1 MNVNRVLTGVAV
13 MAATIMQVLDT
24 TIVNVALPNMAGQLD
39 ATPDNIS
46 WVLTS
51 YLIASAIFMPL
62 TGFFTDRIGQK
73 RFLMISIAGF
83 VISSALCGMATS
95 LFQMVLFRLMQGV
108 FGAALVPLSQ
118 SIMLQIF
125 PGEQRGKAMA
135 IWAMGVMVAPIL
147 GPTLGGW
154 LTEYIS
160 WRWTFYINLPVGIAS
175 FILAMR
181 YVHDTPT
188 RARRM
193 DWTGFV
199 TLALGIGAVQ
209 LVLDRGNQDDWFSSP
224 MLVFATAVAVISIV
238 FFIVYSL
245 SGKHHPLFDLRIF
258 KDRNFLVASL
268 IMTTIGIGFFGG
280 MLLQSLF
287 LQNFLGYP
295 TFEAGLYMAPR
306 GIASFFVMMFVGKFS
321 GRIPP
326 RYFILA
332 GIICSITGNYMMT
345 GFTLEMT
352 ANQLIVP
359 MILQGFGMG
368 LIFVPISTLAF
379 TTLPKETAAEA
390 AGIYSLIRAMGSS
403 LGISILVTYFSRD
416 MQQNWSLLR
425 GPITP
430 YNTALRSY
438 LAPLHL
444 GTPNSGILDPQ
455 GIHIAA
461 QAVMQQAQ
469 NIGYIDSFWFAT
481 LNFVAMLPLLLLVRT
496 PAKASPA
503 QVQVGLE

>member
-1 MNVNRVLTGVAV
+1 MNTNRVLTGIAV

-39 ATPDNIS
+39 ATPDNIG

-51 YLIASAIFMPL
+51 YLIASAMIMPL
-62 TGFFTDRIGQK
+62 TGYITDRIGQK
-73 RFLMISIAGF
+73 RFLLISIAGF
-83 VISSALCGMATS
+83 VITSALCGMATS
-95 LFQMVLFRLMQGV
+95 LAQMVMFRFLQGV

-135 IWAMGVMVAPIL
+135 IWSMGVMVAPIM

-154 LTEYIS
+154 LTEEWS

-181 YVHDTPT
+181 HVHDTPT

-193 DWTGFV
+193 DWMGFA
-199 TLALGIGAVQ
+199 TLALGIGALQ
-209 LVLDRGNQDDWFSSP
+209 LVLDRGNQDDWFSSQT
-224 MLVFATAVAVISIV
+224 LVFAAFVSAASII
-238 FFIVYSL
+238 FFIVYTL
-245 SGKHHPLFDLRIF
+245 TGKHHPLFDLRIF
-258 KDRNFLVASL
+258 RDRNFLVASL

-306 GIASFFVMMFVGKFS
+306 GLASFLVMIFVGKFV
-321 GRIPP
+321 GKIQP
-326 RYFILA
+326 RNFIFAGILA
-332 GIICSITGNYMMT
+332 SIAGNYLMT
-345 GFTLEMT
+345 RFTSDIT
-352 ANQLIVP
+352 ANDLIVP
-359 MILQGFGMG
+359 MMLQGMGMG

-379 TTLPKETAAEA
+379 TTLPKEAAAEA
-390 AGIYSLIRAMGSS
+390 AGIYSLIRSLGSA
-403 LGISILVTYFSRD
+403 LGISILATYFSRST
-416 MQQNWSLLR
+416 QQSWSLLR
-425 GPITP
+425 GEITP
-430 YNTALRSY
+430 YSEALHAY

-444 GTPNSGILDPQ
+444 GANDPQ
-455 GIHIAA
+455 GIAIAA
-461 QAVMQQAQ
+461 RAVLHQAQ

-481 LNFVAMLPLLLLVRT
+481 LNFVMMLPLLLLVRT
-496 PAKASPA
+496 PAKAAPA
-503 QVQVGLE
+503 QMQANPE

>member
-1 MNVNRVLTGVAV
+1 MSRNRILTGVAV

-24 TIVNVALPNMAGQLD
+24 TIINVALPNMAGQLD

-73 RFLMISIAGF
+73 RFLLISIAGF
-83 VISSALCGMATS
+83 VITSALCGMATS
-95 LFQMVLFRLMQGV
+95 LAQMVMFRFLQGV
-108 FGAALVPLSQ
+108 FGASLVPLSQ

-135 IWAMGVMVAPIL
+135 IWSMGVMVAPIM

-154 LTEYIS
+154 LTEEMS

-181 YVHDTPT
+181 HVPDTAT
-188 RARRM
+188 RDRRM
-193 DWTGFV
+193 DWLGFAS
-199 TLALGIGAVQ
+199 LAVGIGALQ
-209 LVLDRGNQDDWFSSP
+209 LVLDRGNQDDWFSSQT
-224 MLVFATAVAVISIV
+224 LIFAAFVSVVSFI
-238 FFIVYSL
+238 FFIVYTL
-245 SGKHHPLFDLRIF
+245 TGKHHPLFDLRIF
-258 KDRNFLVASL
+258 RDRNFLVASL

-306 GIASFFVMMFVGKFS
+306 GLASFLVMIFVGKFV
-321 GRIPP
+321 GKIPP
-326 RYFILA
+326 RNFILA
-332 GIICSITGNYMMT
+332 GICASIAGNYLMTRFTGDITAADLILPMM
-345 GFTLEMT
+345 
-352 ANQLIVP
+352 
-359 MILQGFGMG
+359 LQGMGMG

-390 AGIYSLIRAMGSS
+390 AGIYSLIRSVGSA
-403 LGISILVTYFSRD
+403 LGISILATYFSRST
-416 MQQNWSLLR
+416 QQSWALLR
-425 GPITP
+425 GDITP
-430 YNTALRSY
+430 YSEALHAY

-444 GTPNSGILDPQ
+444 GTQDAQ
-455 GIHIAA
+455 GIALAA
-461 QAVMQQAQ
+461 KAVLHQAQ

-481 LNFVAMLPLLLLVRT
+481 LNFVMMLPLLLLVRT
-496 PAKASPA
+496 PKITAPPPVVST
-503 QVQVGLE
+503 E